1 MLKNYFLI
9 AWRTIRQNKTLSFIN
24 IFGLSTG
31 MAFALLIGLWV
42 KHETSFN
49 KFNEHAER
57 IGIMRKNTQFNNEK
71 ATQVATPLPL
81 HDELKSSYPEVE
93 RATRMDWGNG
103 HSLMNGDSKYSK
115 KGRYVDSDFLKMF
128 SLPLLQGNIETALN
142 DPNSI
147 ILSQSLA
154 ATMFRGQNPL
164 GKIIR
169 IDNQYDVQVT
179 GVIADA
185 PSNFSFGYEF
195 LAPFEFKV
203 QNVDFVKNAKTQWSN
218 NFLMNLVELKEGASM
233 EAFSKKIAPLIE
245 QKDEN
250 NKGQRLFLQ
259 PLLRWHLHN
268 DYRNWVNVGG
278 KIEYVRLLGIV
289 GIFVL
294 LIACINF
301 MNLSTARS
309 EKRAREVGV
318 RKAIG
323 SQRSQLIVQFLTESM
338 LTAFIAFLLALVL
351 MWVVLPYL
359 KDVGFEAIRINF
371 SDLSLLA
378 SVLGVCILTGLIAG
392 SYPALYL
399 SSFAPVKVLKGT
411 PRQGTGAAVFRK
423 VLVVSQFAVSVGL
436 IISTV
441 IVFQQIRHAKERSV
455 GYDPDNLITISAST
469 DLIKQYAILKRD
481 LLNTGLLEAVSKSSS
496 PMTGVNNN
504 WGGFSWEGYDPS
516 ANIAMDVVM
525 TEWDYEKTAG
535 LRLKQGRAFSK
546 EFRTDSSAVIINE
559 AAMKVIGFKEPV
571 GKIIRL
577 NDQPLT
583 IIGVNENVIMRDP
596 FKSVVPTVIIF
607 NPDNVSDILLRLKP
621 GKDVRQAL
629 AAIQPVV
636 ERYNPSLPFAYNFV
650 DEEYGKKFAVENQ
663 VGKLAGI
670 FAVLAVFISCLGLF
684 GLAMFMAERRTK
696 EIGIRKVLGASLA
709 DVWMLLS
716 KEFVWL
722 VLAGCLIASPLA
734 FWLMQNWLRHY
745 DYRIDISWWIFILAG
760 LIAVTIALLTVST
773 QAIKAAILNP
783 VKSLRSE

>member
-81 HDELKSSYPEVE
+81 HDELKNNYPEVE

-103 HSLMNGDSKYSK
+103 HSLMHGDSKYSK
-115 KGRYVDSDFLKMF
+115 RGRYVDPDFLKMS

-164 GKIIR
+164 GKIVR
-169 IDNQYDVQVT
+169 IDNQYNVQVT

-203 QNVDFVKNAKTQWSN
+203 LNIDFVKNAKTQWSN

-233 EAFSKKIAPLIE
+233 EAFSKKIERLIE

-259 PLLRWHLHN
+259 PLLRWHLYN
-268 DYRNWVNVGG
+268 DYRNWASVGG

-289 GIFVL
+289 GILVL

-309 EKRAREVGV
+309 GKRAREVGV

-351 MWVVLPYL
+351 MWVVLPFL

-399 SSFAPVKVLKGT
+399 SSFLPVKVLKGT
-411 PRQGTGAAVFRK
+411 LRQGTGAAAFRK

-469 DLIKQYAILKRD
+469 DLIKQYAMLKQD
-481 LLNTGLLEAVSKSSS
+481 LLNTGFLEAVSKSSS

-525 TEWDYEKTAG
+525 TEWDYEKTVG

-559 AAMKVIGFKEPV
+559 AAMKVIGFKEPL

-621 GKDVRQAL
+621 GRDVRQAL

-650 DEEYGKKFAVENQ
+650 DEEYGKKFAMENQ

-670 FAVLAVFISCLGLF
+670 FAVLAIFISCLGLF

-760 LIAVTIALLTVST
+760 SLAVVIALLTVST
-773 QAIKAAILNP
+773 QAVKAAMLNP